1 MAIEDL
7 SLRCASRFNGVNIKV
22 LWFQYFGFNT
32 LVSILWFQYSG
43 FNTLVLIL
51 NRPSYADPAFY
62 FARAITYRLFFPC

>member
-7 SLRCASRFNGVNIKV
+7 SLRCASRFNGVKIKV
-22 LWFQYFGFNT
+22 LWFQYSGFNT
-32 LVSILWFQYSG
+32 LVSILWFQYFG

-51 NRPSYADPAFY
+51 TRPSYADPAFY

>member
-7 SLRCASRFNGVNIKV
+7 SLRCASRFNGVKIKV
-22 LWFQYFGFNT
+22 LWFQYF
-32 LVSILWFQYSG
+32 G

>member
-32 LVSILWFQYSG
+32 LVSILWFQYFG
-43 FNTLVLIL
+43 FNTLVSIL
-51 NRPSYADPAFY
+51 WF
-62 FARAITYRLFFPC
+62 